1 MSSRAWSI
9 EGIKIS
15 TSSKMSYTSNEFSM
29 FDVNANRC
37 RVDKVIK
44 IATDLS
50 QQQALHD
57 APVRQTTVCVT
68 FGAPCRGTT
77 FRLLTK
83 RSEYVMI
90 SLTLSAPV
98 PLTTVGVAFG
108 ARPKS
113 IPMSPGEVASAGGSA
128 KHVKRPDDVGREA
141 GIGRTRSRNELNIFR
156 ACS

>member
-1 MSSRAWSI
+1 MI
-9 EGIKIS
+9 YIS
-15 TSSKMSYTSNEFSM
+15 NDFSM
-29 FDVNANRC
+29 YYVNANRC
-37 RVDKVIK
+37 RFGEVINN
-44 IATDLS
+44 ATDLS

-57 APVRQTTVCVT
+57 APVRQTTLRVT

-77 FRLLTK
+77 CRILTG

-98 PLTTVGVAFG
+98 PLATMGVAFG

-113 IPMSPGEVASAGGSA
+113 IRMSPGEVASVGGSV
-128 KHVKRPDDVGREA
+128 KHVKWRDDVGREA

-156 ACS
+156 ACP